1 MQVLYTYSVENIVR
15 NDLQCL
21 HDRSVLVVLTTR
33 TSLLSDCLS
42 HHTIFSLPKTKTAQE
57 IKNQFFATDKGRQLI
72 GTVCGCRVEQTTDN
86 RQRTTDNRLQTPL
99 EFLNFLIIGSFM
111 GHSSQSSVF
120 RVCRLLVP
128 NSPDGY
134 MGILSWNDTF
144 GMCIASPNGC
154 ESVS

>member
-33 TSLLSDCLS
+33 TSPLSDCLS
-42 HHTIFSLPKTKTAQE
+42 HHTIFFFLPKTKTAQE

-86 RQRTTDNRLQTPL
+86 GQRTTDYTDPPGISKFFNYWVVHGSQLTVVSVPSLQISRSQFPRRLYFHGTIHL
-99 EFLNFLIIGSFM
+99 EC
-111 GHSSQSSVF
+111 V
-120 RVCRLLVP
+120 
-128 NSPDGY
+128 
-134 MGILSWNDTF
+134 
-144 GMCIASPNGC
+144 ASPKWM
-154 ESVS
+154 

>member
-111 GHSSQSSVF
+111 VHGSWATAHSRQCSEFADFSFPIPQTAIWVYF
-120 RVCRLLVP
+120 HGTIHLECV
-128 NSPDGY
+128 
-134 MGILSWNDTF
+134 
-144 GMCIASPNGC
+144 
-154 ESVS
+154 